1 MPSPLLELFNPRY
14 WYFHPVR
21 IKSLGA
27 ALLLVISSWLGPAS
41 LIAPAQSLTVRSI
54 PGNWDVTYVGS
65 TPTQGPSSFTFNESG
80 RDVLSSFNVTF
91 ISESRQQ
98 WPEDAKKAFIRAT
111 KIWSYLFPSPVP
123 IDVEAYWSPLE
134 PGILGSARP
143 GGARGGGYFQDFAG
157 APEKKLWYPAALA
170 NALNRDKKD
179 LDDINP
185 EITARFNSNSLYV
198 SWYFGQD
205 AKPGARQY
213 DFVTAVL
220 HELGHGLGFI
230 SQETYNDRLKTFS
243 NNNPTIFSGF
253 VANGLDRR
261 LSDIPNTDTGFPS
274 YVTSD
279 LYWIGENGKAANQ
292 NSRIKL
298 FTPSEYK
305 SGSSI
310 SHLDDGLYPKTAADG
325 LMSSSIS
332 IQQAI
337 HDPGPIALA
346 MLEDMRGKTPDSL
359 LSGVQNLRG
368 IAGNKSVTL
377 FFDAPEQIIRQDI
390 TNYTIKIYPSNKV
403 VTATKSPFTIEKL
416 DPGLPYF
423 FGVIPNG
430 TSNVGPEVKTS
441 IIVPESTWSVS
452 TLDKSVDGQFLAQG
466 QFRGKPALIY
476 SSSTSGDL
484 YLSLYDGKK
493 WNKVIVDGN
502 STQSGRRTNN
512 LNGPMSLCV
521 TGTGSSEKLQI
532 FYTDTVDKDLLRAEY
547 DGKKFRYE
555 TVDGNGQYIQDYRE
569 SLRVRTASNVAVSN
583 ACVSTPLGLQI
594 FYRDESQG
602 ILLGA
607 TLAGKKWQYEI
618 VDGDSLL
625 GGRTEGDVA
634 FHLSAVSVG
643 KKVHLLYDSVIAAP
657 NKVVAQGDVRYATR
671 SSTSPVDWQ
680 YTTVDLGR
688 RESPIAGFDV
698 SLNATGDKLMA
709 AWLGTSTASPVLPD
723 RIKWMNLND
732 PTSLVEEKLNVA
744 PKAPIAIS
752 ENSVIY
758 GCEDRLCNFDL
769 ATRKSKLVSE
779 ESTIK
784 TSKIAW
790 INLKQVVYALA
801 NTSGRLSL
809 LKRPEF

>member
-1 MPSPLLELFNPRY
+1 MRL
-14 WYFHPVR
+14 
-21 IKSLGA
+21 KSLGA
-27 ALLLVISSWLGPAS
+27 TLLLVISSWLAPAS
-41 LIAPAQSLTVRSI
+41 LTSPALGLTVRSI

-65 TPTQGPSSFTFNESG
+65 SPNQGPSTITFDDTG
-80 RDVLSSFNVTF
+80 RDVLSTFNVTF

-98 WPEDAKKAFIRAT
+98 WPEDAKKAFLRAT

-157 APEKKLWYPAALA
+157 APERKLWYPAALA
-170 NALNRDKKD
+170 NAINRDKKD
-179 LDDINP
+179 LDDLNP

-205 AKPGARQY
+205 AKPGVRQY

-230 SQETYNDRLKTFS
+230 SQETYNERLKTFS

-253 VANGLDRR
+253 VTNSSDRR
-261 LSDIPNTDTGFPS
+261 LSDISNTDTNFAS

-279 LYWIGENGKAANQ
+279 LFWIGENGKAANQ
-292 NSRIKL
+292 NSPIKL

-305 SGSSI
+305 SGSSV
-310 SHLDDGLYPKTAADG
+310 SHIDDTLYPKTAPNG
-325 LMSSSIS
+325 LMSSSIG

-346 MLEDMRGKTPDSL
+346 MLEDMRGKTPDSP

-377 FFDAPEQIIRQDI
+377 FFDAPEQSIRQEI
-390 TNYTIKIYPSNKV
+390 SSYTVKIYPSNK
-403 VTATKSPFTIEKL
+403 TITTTKSPFTIDKL
-416 DPGLPYF
+416 DPGLPYY
-423 FGVIPNG
+423 FGVTP
-430 TSNVGPEVKTS
+430 TSSATSGPEIKTS
-441 IIVPESTWSVS
+441 IIIPESVWAVS
-452 TLDKSVDGQFLAQG
+452 ALDKSADGQYLAQG
-466 QFRGKPALIY
+466 QFKGKPVVVY
-476 SSSTSGDL
+476 SSSATGDL
-484 YLSLYDGKK
+484 YLSQFDGKK
-493 WNKVIVDGN
+493 WNRSTVDGN
-502 STQSGRRTNN
+502 SNKSGRRMNS
-512 LNGPMSLCV
+512 LNGAMSLCT
-521 TGTGSSEKLQI
+521 TGTGKNEKLQI
-532 FYTDTVDKDLLRAEY
+532 FYTDTVEKDLLRAEY
-547 DGKKFRYE
+547 DGKKFSYE

-569 SLRVRTASNVAVSN
+569 AIRVRTASNVSIAN
-583 ACVSTPLGLQI
+583 ACAATPLGLQV

-607 TLAGKKWQYEI
+607 TLSNKKWQYEI

-634 FHLSAVSVG
+634 FHLAATAVG
-643 KKVHLLYDSVIAAP
+643 KKVHLIYDSVIAAP
-657 NKVVAQGDVRYATR
+657 NKIVAQGDVRYATR

-680 YTTVDLGR
+680 YNTIDLGR

-698 SLNATGDKLMA
+698 ALHATGEKLMA
-709 AWLGTSTASPVLPD
+709 AWLATSTASPVQAD
-723 RIKWMNLND
+723 RIRWMDLNN
-732 PTSLVEEKLNVA
+732 PSSLVEEKLNVA

-752 ENSVIY
+752 DMSVIY

-769 ATRKSKLVSE
+769 STRKSKLASE
-779 ESTIK
+779 DSTTK

-790 INLKQVVYALA
+790 ITIKERSYALA
-801 NTSGRLSL
+801 NASGKLSL
-809 LKRPEF
+809 LKRPDF

>member
-1 MPSPLLELFNPRY
+1 
-14 WYFHPVR
+14 VR
-21 IKSLGA
+21 LKSLGA
-27 ALLLVISSWLGPAS
+27 TLLLVISSWLAPAS
-41 LIAPAQSLTVRSI
+41 LTSPALGLTVRSI

-65 TPTQGPSSFTFNESG
+65 SPNQGPSTITFDDTG
-80 RDVLSSFNVTF
+80 RDVLSTFNVTF

-98 WPEDAKKAFIRAT
+98 WPEDAKKAFLRAT

-170 NALNRDKKD
+170 NAINRDKKD
-179 LDDINP
+179 LDDLNP

-205 AKPGARQY
+205 AKPGVRQY

-230 SQETYNDRLKTFS
+230 SQETYNERLKTFS

-253 VANGLDRR
+253 VTNSSDRR
-261 LSDIPNTDTGFPS
+261 LSDISNTDTNFAS

-279 LYWIGENGKAANQ
+279 LFWIGEKGKAANQ

-305 SGSSI
+305 SGSSV
-310 SHLDDGLYPKTAADG
+310 SHIDDALYPKTASNG
-325 LMSSSIS
+325 LMSSSIG

-337 HDPGPIALA
+337 HDPGPIALG
-346 MLEDMRGKTPDSL
+346 MLEDMRGKTPESP

-377 FFDAPEQIIRQDI
+377 FFDAPEQSIRQEI
-390 TNYTIKIYPSNKV
+390 SSYSVKIYPSNKII
-403 VTATKSPFTIEKL
+403 TTTKSPFTIDKL
-416 DPGLPYF
+416 DPGLPYY
-423 FGVIPNG
+423 FGVTPISSA
-430 TSNVGPEVKTS
+430 TSGPEIKTS
-441 IIVPESTWSVS
+441 IIIPESVWALSA
-452 TLDKSVDGQFLAQG
+452 LDKSADGQYLAQG
-466 QFRGKPALIY
+466 QFKGKPVVIY
-476 SSSTSGDL
+476 SSSVTGDL
-484 YLSLYDGKK
+484 YLSLFDGKK
-493 WNKVIVDGN
+493 WNRSTVDGN
-502 STQSGRRTNN
+502 SNKSGRRMNS
-512 LNGPMSLCV
+512 LNGAMSLCT
-521 TGTGSSEKLQI
+521 TGTGKNEKLQI
-532 FYTDTVDKDLLRAEY
+532 FYTDTVEKDLLRAEY
-547 DGKKFRYE
+547 DGKKFSYE

-569 SLRVRTASNVAVSN
+569 AIRVRTASNVSIAN
-583 ACVSTPLGLQI
+583 ACAATPLGLQV

-607 TLAGKKWQYEI
+607 TLSNKKWQYEI

-634 FHLSAVSVG
+634 FHLAATAVG
-643 KKVHLLYDSVIAAP
+643 KKVHLIYDSVIAAP
-657 NKVVAQGDVRYATR
+657 NKIVAQGDVRYATR

-680 YTTVDLGR
+680 YNTIDLGR

-698 SLNATGDKLMA
+698 ALHATGEKLMA
-709 AWLGTSTASPVLPD
+709 AWLATSTASPVQAD
-723 RIKWMNLND
+723 RLRWMDLNN
-732 PTSLVEEKLNVA
+732 PSSLVEEKLNVA

-752 ENSVIY
+752 DMSVIY

-769 ATRKSKLVSE
+769 STRKSKLASE
-779 ESTIK
+779 DSTTK

-790 INLKQVVYALA
+790 ITIKERSYALA
-801 NTSGRLSL
+801 NASGKLSL
-809 LKRPEF
+809 LKRPDF

>member
-1 MPSPLLELFNPRY
+1 MRL
-14 WYFHPVR
+14 
-21 IKSLGA
+21 KSLGA
-27 ALLLVISSWLGPAS
+27 SLVLVISSWLAPTPLISIAHS
-41 LIAPAQSLTVRSI
+41 LSAHSI

-65 TPTQGPSSFTFNESG
+65 TQSQGPSSITFDESG
-80 RDVLSSFNVTF
+80 RDVLSTFNVTF

-98 WPEDAKKAFIRAT
+98 WPEDAKKAFTRAT

-123 IDVEAYWSPLE
+123 INVEAYWSPLE

-143 GGARGGGYFQDFAG
+143 GGARGGGYFQDFPG

-170 NALNRDKKD
+170 NSLNLDKKD

-198 SWYFGQD
+198 NWYFGQD
-205 AKPGARQY
+205 AKPGPRQY

-230 SQETYNDRLKTFS
+230 SQETYNERLKTFN

-253 VANGLDRR
+253 VANGSDRR
-261 LSDIPNTDTGFPS
+261 LSDIPSTDSTFAS

-279 LYWIGENGKAANQ
+279 LFWIGENGKAANQ

-305 SGSSI
+305 SGSSV
-310 SHLDDGLYPKTAADG
+310 SHLDDALYPKTAVDG

-332 IQQAI
+332 VQQAI
-337 HDPGPIALA
+337 HDPGPITLA
-346 MLEDMRGKTPDSL
+346 MFEDMRGKTPDSQIG
-359 LSGVQNLRG
+359 GVQNLRG

-377 FFDAPEQIIRQDI
+377 FFDTPEQAIRQDI
-390 TNYTIKIYPSNKV
+390 LNYTIKIYPSNKV
-403 VTATKSPFTIEKL
+403 LTAIKSPFTIEKL
-416 DPGLPYF
+416 DPGLPYY

-430 TSNVGPEVKTS
+430 SSTVGPEVKTS
-441 IIVPESTWSVS
+441 IIVPESVWAVS
-452 TLDKSVDGQFLAQG
+452 TLDKSADGQFLAQG

-476 SSSTSGDL
+476 SSNITGDL
-484 YLSLYDGKK
+484 YLALYDGKK
-493 WNKVIVDGN
+493 WNKVTVDGN
-502 STQSGRRTNN
+502 STQDGRTTNN
-512 LNGPMSLCV
+512 LNGPMSLCL
-521 TGTGSSEKLQI
+521 TGIGSAEKLQI
-532 FYTDTVDKDLLRAEY
+532 FYSDTVNKDLLRAEY

-555 TVDGNGQYIQDYRE
+555 TVDGNGQFIQDYRE

-583 ACVSTPLGLQI
+583 ACVSTPLGLQV

-607 TLAGKKWQYEI
+607 TLTGKKWQYEI
-618 VDGDSLL
+618 VDGDSLI
-625 GGRTEGDVA
+625 GGRSEGDVA

-657 NKVVAQGDVRYATR
+657 NRVLAQGDVRYATR
-671 SSTSPVDWQ
+671 SSISPIDWQ
-680 YTTVDLGR
+680 YTTVDPGR
-688 RESPIAGFDV
+688 SDSPIAGFDV

-709 AWLGTSTASPVLPD
+709 AWLATSTASPKLPD
-723 RIKWMNLND
+723 RIRWMNLND

-779 ESTIK
+779 ESTVK

-790 INLKQVVYALA
+790 INLKQVIYAVA

>member
-1 MPSPLLELFNPRY
+1 MRL
-14 WYFHPVR
+14 
-21 IKSLGA
+21 KSLGA
-27 ALLLVISSWLGPAS
+27 TLLLVISGWLAPAS
-41 LIAPAQSLTVRSI
+41 LTSPALGLTVRSI
-54 PGNWDVTYVGS
+54 PGNWDVTYVES
-65 TPTQGPSSFTFNESG
+65 SPNQGPSTITFDDTG
-80 RDVLSSFNVTF
+80 RDVLSTFNVTF

-98 WPEDAKKAFIRAT
+98 WPEDAKKAFLRAT

-157 APEKKLWYPAALA
+157 APERKLWYPAALA
-170 NALNRDKKD
+170 NAINRDKKD
-179 LDDINP
+179 LDDLNP

-205 AKPGARQY
+205 AKPGVRQY

-230 SQETYNDRLKTFS
+230 SQETYNERLKTFS

-253 VANGLDRR
+253 VTNSSDRR
-261 LSDIPNTDTGFPS
+261 LSDISNTDTNFAS

-279 LYWIGENGKAANQ
+279 LFWIGENGKAANQ
-292 NSRIKL
+292 NSPIKL
-298 FTPSEYK
+298 FTPTEYK
-305 SGSSI
+305 SGSSV
-310 SHLDDGLYPKTAADG
+310 SHIDDTLYPKTAPNG
-325 LMSSSIS
+325 LMSSSIG

-346 MLEDMRGKTPDSL
+346 MLEDMRGKTPGSP

-377 FFDAPEQIIRQDI
+377 FFDAPEQSIRQEI
-390 TNYTIKIYPSNKV
+390 SSYTVKIYPSNK
-403 VTATKSPFTIEKL
+403 TIITTKSPFTIDKL
-416 DPGLPYF
+416 DPGLPYY
-423 FGVIPNG
+423 FGVTP
-430 TSNVGPEVKTS
+430 TSSATSGPEIKTS
-441 IIVPESTWSVS
+441 IIIPESVWAVS
-452 TLDKSVDGQFLAQG
+452 ALDKSADGQYLAQG
-466 QFRGKPALIY
+466 QFKGKPVVVY
-476 SSSTSGDL
+476 SSSATGDL
-484 YLSLYDGKK
+484 YLSQFDGKK
-493 WNKVIVDGN
+493 WNRSTVDGN
-502 STQSGRRTNN
+502 SNKRGRRMNS
-512 LNGPMSLCV
+512 LNGAMSLCT
-521 TGTGSSEKLQI
+521 TGTGKNEKLQI
-532 FYTDTVDKDLLRAEY
+532 FYTDTVEKDLLRAEY
-547 DGKKFRYE
+547 DGKKFSYE

-569 SLRVRTASNVAVSN
+569 TIRVRTASNVSIAN
-583 ACVSTPLGLQI
+583 ACAATPLGLQV

-607 TLAGKKWQYEI
+607 TLSSKKWQYEI

-634 FHLSAVSVG
+634 FHLAATAVG
-643 KKVHLLYDSVIAAP
+643 KKVHLIYDSVIAAP
-657 NKVVAQGDVRYATR
+657 NKIVAQGDVRYATR

-680 YTTVDLGR
+680 YNTIDLGR

-698 SLNATGDKLMA
+698 ALHTTGEKLMA
-709 AWLGTSTASPVLPD
+709 AWLATSTASPVQAD
-723 RIKWMNLND
+723 RIRWMDLNN
-732 PTSLVEEKLNVA
+732 PSSLVEEKLNVA

-752 ENSVIY
+752 DMSVIY

-769 ATRKSKLVSE
+769 STRKSKLASE
-779 ESTIK
+779 DSTTK

-790 INLKQVVYALA
+790 ITIKERSYALA
-801 NTSGRLSL
+801 NASGKLSL
-809 LKRPEF
+809 LKRPDF

>member
-1 MPSPLLELFNPRY
+1 
-14 WYFHPVR
+14 VR
-21 IKSLGA
+21 LKSLGA
-27 ALLLVISSWLGPAS
+27 TLLLVISSWLAPAS
-41 LIAPAQSLTVRSI
+41 LTSPAQGLTVRSI

-65 TPTQGPSSFTFNESG
+65 SPSQGPSTITFDDTG
-80 RDVLSSFNVTF
+80 RDVLSTFNVTF

-98 WPEDAKKAFIRAT
+98 WPEDAKKAFLRAT

-170 NALNRDKKD
+170 NAINRDKKD
-179 LDDINP
+179 LDDLNP

-205 AKPGARQY
+205 AKPGVRQY

-230 SQETYNDRLKTFS
+230 SQETYNERLKTFS

-253 VANGLDRR
+253 VTNNSDRR
-261 LSDIPNTDTGFPS
+261 LSDISNTDTNFAS

-279 LYWIGENGKAANQ
+279 LFWIGEKGKAANQ

-305 SGSSI
+305 SGSSV
-310 SHLDDGLYPKTAADG
+310 SHIDDELYPKTASNG
-325 LMSSSIS
+325 LMSSSIG

-337 HDPGPIALA
+337 HDPGPIALG
-346 MLEDMRGKTPDSL
+346 MFEDMRGKTPESP

-377 FFDAPEQIIRQDI
+377 FFDAPEQSIRQEI
-390 TNYTIKIYPSNKV
+390 SSYSVKIYPTNKII
-403 VTATKSPFTIEKL
+403 TTTKSPFTIDKL
-416 DPGLPYF
+416 DPGVPYY
-423 FGVIPNG
+423 FGVTPISST
-430 TSNVGPEVKTS
+430 TSGPEIKTS
-441 IIVPESTWSVS
+441 IIIPESVWAVS
-452 TLDKSVDGQFLAQG
+452 ALDKSADGQYLAQG
-466 QFRGKPALIY
+466 QFKGKPAVVY
-476 SSSTSGDL
+476 SSSGTGDL
-484 YLSLYDGKK
+484 YLSLFDGKK
-493 WNKVIVDGN
+493 WNRSTVDGN
-502 STQSGRRTNN
+502 STKSGRRINS
-512 LNGPMSLCV
+512 LNGAMSLCT
-521 TGTGSSEKLQI
+521 TGTGKNEKLQI
-532 FYTDTVDKDLLRAEY
+532 FYTDTVEKDLLRAEY
-547 DGKKFRYE
+547 DGKKFSYE

-569 SLRVRTASNVAVSN
+569 AIRVRTASNVSIAN
-583 ACVSTPLGLQI
+583 ACAATPLGLQV

-607 TLAGKKWQYEI
+607 TLSNKKWQYEI

-634 FHLSAVSVG
+634 FHLAATAVG
-643 KKVHLLYDSVIAAP
+643 KKVHLIYDSVIAAP
-657 NKVVAQGDVRYATR
+657 NKIVAQGDVRYATR

-680 YTTVDLGR
+680 YNTIDLGR

-698 SLNATGDKLMA
+698 ALHATGEKLMA
-709 AWLGTSTASPVLPD
+709 AWLATSTASPVQAD
-723 RIKWMNLND
+723 RIRWMDLNN
-732 PTSLVEEKLNVA
+732 PSSLVEEKLNVA

-752 ENSVIY
+752 DMSVIY

-769 ATRKSKLVSE
+769 STRKSKLASE
-779 ESTIK
+779 DSTTK

-790 INLKQVVYALA
+790 ITIKERSYALA
-801 NTSGRLSL
+801 NASGKLSL
-809 LKRPEF
+809 LRRPDF

>member
-1 MPSPLLELFNPRY
+1 MRL
-14 WYFHPVR
+14 
-21 IKSLGA
+21 KSLSVT
-27 ALLLVISSWLGPAS
+27 LLLVISSWLAPGAIS
-41 LIAPAQSLTVRSI
+41 APAEALTVRSI
-54 PGNWDVTYVGS
+54 PGNWDVTYAS
-65 TPTQGPSSFTFNESG
+65 SSPTQGASTIAFDETG
-80 RDVLSSFNVTF
+80 RDVLSTFNVVF

-98 WPEDAKKAFIRAT
+98 WPEEAKKAFLRAT

-170 NALNRDKKD
+170 NSINRDKKD
-179 LDDINP
+179 LDDLNP

-205 AKPGARQY
+205 AKPGVRQY

-230 SQETYNDRLKTFS
+230 SQETYNERLKTFS

-253 VANGLDRR
+253 VTNSSDRR
-261 LSDIPNTDTGFPS
+261 LSDIPSTDTSFAT

-279 LYWIGENGKAANQ
+279 LFWIGENGKAANQ
-292 NSRIKL
+292 NSKIKL

-305 SGSSI
+305 SGSSV
-310 SHLDDGLYPKTAADG
+310 SHIDDALYPKTAANG

-346 MLEDMRGKTPDSL
+346 MLEDMRGKTPESQL
-359 LSGVQNLRG
+359 TSVQNLRG

-377 FFDAPEQIIRQDI
+377 FFDAPEQSIRQEI
-390 TNYTIKIYPSNKV
+390 VSYTVKIYPSNKV
-403 VTATKSPFTIEKL
+403 VTTTKSPFTIDKL
-416 DPGLPYF
+416 DAGLPYY
-423 FGVIPNG
+423 FGVIPN
-430 TSNVGPEVKTS
+430 SASIAGPEVKTS
-441 IIVPESTWSVS
+441 IIVPESVWAVS
-452 TLDKSVDGQFLAQG
+452 ALDKSADGQYLAHG
-466 QFRGKPALIY
+466 QFRGSPAVVY
-476 SSSTSGDL
+476 SSSSSGDL
-484 YLSLYDGKK
+484 YLSLFDGKK
-493 WNKVIVDGN
+493 WNRTTVDGN
-502 STQSGRRTNN
+502 STKSGRRTNN
-512 LNGPMSLCV
+512 LNGAMSLCT
-521 TGTGSSEKLQI
+521 TGKGKSERLQI
-532 FYTDTVDKDLLRAEY
+532 FYTDTVEKDLLRAEY
-547 DGKKFRYE
+547 DGKKFNYQ
-555 TVDGNGQYIQDYRE
+555 TVDGDGQFVQDYRE
-569 SLRVRTASNVAVSN
+569 SLRVRTASNVAVTN
-583 ACVSTPLGLQI
+583 ACAATPLGLQV

-607 TLAGKKWQYEI
+607 TFSNKKWQYEI

-634 FHLSAVSVG
+634 FHLAAVAVG

-657 NKVVAQGDVRYATR
+657 NKIVAQGDVRYAMRT
-671 SSTSPVDWQ
+671 STSPEDWQ
-680 YTTVDLGR
+680 YSTVDLGR

-698 SLNATGDKLMA
+698 ALSVTGEKIMA
-709 AWLGTSTASPVLPD
+709 AWLGTSSTSPGQAD
-723 RIKWMNLND
+723 RIRWMDLND

-744 PKAPIAIS
+744 PKSPIAIS
-752 ENSVIY
+752 EKSVLY

-769 ATRKSKLVSE
+769 ATRRSKLVSE
-779 ESTIK
+779 QSTAK
-784 TSKIAW
+784 TSKLAW
-790 INLKQVVYALA
+790 ITLKQVGYALA
-801 NTSGRLSL
+801 NVSGKLSL

>member
-1 MPSPLLELFNPRY
+1 MRL
-14 WYFHPVR
+14 
-21 IKSLGA
+21 KSLSVT
-27 ALLLVISSWLGPAS
+27 LLLVISSWLAPGA
-41 LIAPAQSLTVRSI
+41 ITAPAQALSVRSI
-54 PGNWDVTYVGS
+54 PGNWDVTYAS
-65 TPTQGPSSFTFNESG
+65 SSPTQGPSTIAFDETG
-80 RDVLSSFNVTF
+80 RDVLSTFNVSF

-98 WPEDAKKAFIRAT
+98 WPEDAKKAFLRAT

-170 NALNRDKKD
+170 NSINRDKKD
-179 LDDINP
+179 LDDLNP

-205 AKPGARQY
+205 AKPGVRQY

-230 SQETYNDRLKTFS
+230 SQETYNERLKTFS

-253 VANGLDRR
+253 VTNSSDRR
-261 LSDIPNTDTGFPS
+261 LSDIPSTDTSFAT

-279 LYWIGENGKAANQ
+279 LFWIGENGKAANQ
-292 NSRIKL
+292 NSKIKL

-305 SGSSI
+305 SGSSV
-310 SHLDDGLYPKTAADG
+310 SHIDDALYPKTAANG

-346 MLEDMRGKTPDSL
+346 MLEDMRGKTPESQL
-359 LSGVQNLRG
+359 AGVQNLRG

-377 FFDAPEQIIRQDI
+377 FFDAPEQSIRQEI
-390 TNYTIKIYPSNKV
+390 ASYTVKIYPSNKV

-416 DPGLPYF
+416 DAGLPYY
-423 FGVIPNG
+423 FGVTPNSG
-430 TSNVGPEVKTS
+430 SIAGPEVKTS
-441 IIVPESTWSVS
+441 IIVPESVWEVS
-452 TLDKSVDGQFLAQG
+452 ALDKSADGQYLAHG
-466 QFRGKPALIY
+466 QFKGSPAVVY
-476 SSSTSGDL
+476 SSSSSGDL
-484 YLSLYDGKK
+484 YLSLFDGKK
-493 WNKVIVDGN
+493 WNRTTVDGN
-502 STQSGRRTNN
+502 STKSGRRTNN
-512 LNGPMSLCV
+512 LNGAMSLCT
-521 TGTGSSEKLQI
+521 TGKGKSERLQI
-532 FYTDTVDKDLLRAEY
+532 FYTDTVEKDLLRAEY
-547 DGKKFRYE
+547 DGKKFTFQ
-555 TVDGNGQYIQDYRE
+555 TVDGDGEYVQDYRE
-569 SLRVRTASNVAVSN
+569 SLRVRTASNVAVTN
-583 ACVSTPLGLQI
+583 ACAATPLGLQV

-607 TLAGKKWQYEI
+607 TLSNKKWRYEI

-634 FHLSAVSVG
+634 FHLAAVAVG

-657 NKVVAQGDVRYATR
+657 NKIVAQGDVRYAMR
-671 SSTSPVDWQ
+671 TSISPEDWQ
-680 YTTVDLGR
+680 YSTVDLGR

-698 SLNATGDKLMA
+698 ALSVTGEKIMA
-709 AWLGTSTASPVLPD
+709 AWLGTSSTSPGQAD
-723 RIKWMNLND
+723 RIRWMDLND

-744 PKAPIAIS
+744 PKSPIAIS
-752 ENSVIY
+752 EKSVLY

-769 ATRKSKLVSE
+769 ATRKSKLASE
-779 ESTIK
+779 QSTAK
-784 TSKIAW
+784 TSKLAW
-790 INLKQVVYALA
+790 ITLKQEGYALA
-801 NTSGRLSL
+801 NVSGKLSL